1 MQNQERGEDE
11 KLLPVRG
18 PDRGAPVP
26 KYGAVRKSGGNEA
39 PLLQGRPIDNIGL
52 MLHRPRRDAVG
63 FLAREDT
70 QAKPGA
76 GSSDFLEGIHVAAY
90 DAAIEICAVDAV
102 DRRRQ
107 GKPACDFRDRKST
120 RLNSSH

>member
-1 MQNQERGEDE
+1 MR
-11 KLLPVRG
+11 R
-18 PDRGAPVP
+18 
-26 KYGAVRKSGGNEA
+26 
-39 PLLQGRPIDNIGL
+39 RPPRATRTDTLIPYTTL
-52 MLHRPRRDAVG
+52 FRSLRLHRPRRDAVG

-107 GKPACDFRDRKST
+107 GKPACDFRRLVGGPVRLLKPGQLQPRRPT
-120 RLNSSH
+120 RSAH